1 MKAKIFVG
9 PPRSGKSRVAGMIA
23 DFVGQDKVV
32 MIQGRG
38 FKFDNPFLFQYIN
51 EKTELL
57 IIDDCLDNFKYEDF
71 YACARFDHKGE
82 INGFLFNCHGQ
93 GTPPLKITVKRIIFT
108 TNKLKK
114 KYFQEASFNRRFEVI
129 DFPIDGLRQAQAD
142 ND

>member
-23 DFVGQDKVV
+23 DFVGNDKVV

-38 FKFDNPFLFQYIN
+38 FRFDDPFLFQYIN

-71 YACARFDHKGE
+71 YEYARFDDKGE
-82 INGFLFNCHGQ
+82 INGFIFYCQGQ
-93 GTPPLKITVKRIIFT
+93 RTPLHQITVKRIIFT

-114 KYFQEASFNRRFEVI
+114 KYLQDASFNRRFEVI
-129 DFPIDGLRQAQAD
+129 DFPIDGLLEA
-142 ND
+142 